1 MLGIVKRLQNHLPF
15 AVIVPLLII
24 VMTWPTLRYVFDAEP
39 FWLPTQRDDIYML
52 FWDAWYGGRI
62 LTAGADFYFT
72 DLKFYPAGVSLAYHN
87 FSLPHMALL
96 GGLSAVLPRSS
107 AFNLAYLLLVFVSS
121 SCAYVYLRYLL
132 RDRWLAL
139 FGVIVFGS
147 SAFVL
152 ARPATPHISFIAS
165 LPLSLYFLHRGFAE
179 ARRKC
184 LVAAAVLIGFTAFIG
199 LYQLVCLLI
208 TVALYLLCFA
218 RARWRQPSFWLYS
231 LTVILIV
238 GAVAALRIV
247 PMLADPE
254 SLSSALTKYIEVE
267 RGRDLLGYLVNYE
280 NPFTG
285 PLLTSLFGTE
295 AVENGWRQTVYLGY
309 LPLMLIVIGLASA
322 RIRPKVL
329 PWLALL
335 LIFLLLRLG
344 STLQVNDI
352 TYESIRLPKHYLA
365 QIFPQVFQ
373 PFWTTDQFFAGAV
386 FPLAL
391 LACFGMKALLQRLPP
406 NRHGAVLVAAAG
418 LIALEYYQAPDP
430 LVIPPEQLAFIAEL
444 RQEEDQEAIRLIH
457 LPMGGNLSKIY
468 DFYQTYNGYPQVE
481 GRPTRTP
488 PSAFDYIDEN
498 LLLRNWR
505 RYRSIVCLPAS
516 SAEYL
521 RNLSQ
526 LEADGFTHII
536 FHHILG
542 GSKSTAPSF
551 NGVEPI
557 YADSFARIYPIARL
571 RDSCSDPVIPLRAP
585 FAHIAD
591 LARSPAIDAD
601 QAMFILSYH
610 PDERIEGETFKTLS
624 SIFLYWKGFAHVF
637 SSDGEYQIQS
647 SNPSYTDLN
656 ALLAAEKLILL
667 LYNPD
672 QIGAESLGGLSS
684 ALAENFQACR
694 PTINAAN
701 LVAAYYLPAG
711 FDCALLAAAERIAVE
726 FDNGVRLANLLY
738 NTDGDYLNVES
749 WWTSLPDEAHGV
761 SIQVFDA
768 AGAKAAGAD
777 FVIHNESLARHRLSL
792 TSLAPGEYSVKLI
805 LYNYHSGHSVSG
817 MVTGS
822 LARFARELEIGTIT
836 ID

>member
-1 MLGIVKRLQNHLPF
+1 MKSFRSHLPF
-15 AVIVPLLII
+15 AVVVPALII
-24 VMTWPTLRYVFDAEP
+24 VMTWPTLRYVFDANT

-52 FWDAWYGGRI
+52 FWDAWHGGQV
-62 LTAGADFYFT
+62 LTEGADFYFT
-72 DLKFYPAGVSLAYHN
+72 DLKFYPDGVSLAYHN
-87 FSLPHMALL
+87 FSLPHMFLL
-96 GGLSAVLPRSS
+96 GGLSAIMPRSS
-107 AFNLAYLLLVFVSS
+107 AFNLAYLLLVFASS
-121 SCAYVYLRYLL
+121 LSAYVYLRYLL

-165 LPLSLYFLHRGFAE
+165 LPLSLYFLHRGFDE
-179 ARRKC
+179 ARRKF
-184 LVAAAVLIGFTAFIG
+184 LIAAALLIGFTAFIG

-218 RARWRQPSFWLYS
+218 RVRWRRPSFWVYS
-231 LTVILIV
+231 LILILIV
-238 GAVAALRIV
+238 GAVGGLRIV

-254 SLSSALTKYIEVE
+254 SLSSALTKYIEIE
-267 RGRDLLGYLVNYE
+267 RGRDLLGNLVNYE
-280 NPFTG
+280 NPITG

-295 AVENGWRQTVYLGY
+295 VIENGWRQTVYLGY
-309 LPLMLIVIGLASA
+309 LPLLLIVIGLASA
-322 RIRPKVL
+322 RYRPKVL
-329 PWLALL
+329 PWLVLL
-335 LIFLLLRLG
+335 LVFLLLRLG
-344 STLQVNDI
+344 STLQVNDVA
-352 TYESIRLPKHYLA
+352 YESIRLPKHYLA

-373 PFWTTDQFFAGAV
+373 PFWTTDQFYAGAV

-406 NRHGAVLVAAAG
+406 NRHVAVGFAAAG

-430 LVIPPEQLAFIAEL
+430 LVITPEQLAFIAEL
-444 RQEEDQEAIRLIH
+444 RQEDNQDALRLIH

-498 LLLRNWR
+498 LLLRQWR
-505 RYRSIVCLPAS
+505 RYRSIICLPAS
-516 SAEYL
+516 QAEYL
-521 RNLSQ
+521 SHLSR
-526 LEADGFTHII
+526 LEADGFTHIVL
-536 FHHILG
+536 HHTLG

-557 YADSFARIYPIARL
+557 YADSYVRIYPIARL
-571 RDSCSDPVIPLRAP
+571 RDSCSNPVIQLSAP

-591 LARSPAIDAD
+591 LARSPVIDAD
-601 QAMFILSYH
+601 QAMLILSYH
-610 PDERIEGETFKTLS
+610 PAERIESETFKALS
-624 SIFLYWKGFAHVF
+624 STFLYWKGFAHVYY
-637 SSDGEYQIQS
+637 SDGEFQIQS
-647 SNPSYTDLN
+647 SNPNHGDLG
-656 ALLAAEKLILL
+656 ALLSAEKLILL
-667 LYNPD
+667 FYNPE
-672 QIGAESLGGLSS
+672 QTGATGLGGLSA
-684 ALAENFQACR
+684 ALAKDFQACR
-694 PTINAAN
+694 PAIEAAN

-711 FDCALLAAAERIAVE
+711 FDCALLTAAERMEVD

-738 NTDGDYLNVES
+738 NIDGGNLNVES
-749 WWTSLPDEAHGV
+749 WWTRLSDEAHGV

-768 AGAKAAGAD
+768 AGAKAAGGD

-805 LYNYHSGHSVSG
+805 LYNYHSGHSVAGIVSG
-817 MVTGS
+817 S
-822 LARFARELEIGTIT
+822 EARFERELEIGTIT